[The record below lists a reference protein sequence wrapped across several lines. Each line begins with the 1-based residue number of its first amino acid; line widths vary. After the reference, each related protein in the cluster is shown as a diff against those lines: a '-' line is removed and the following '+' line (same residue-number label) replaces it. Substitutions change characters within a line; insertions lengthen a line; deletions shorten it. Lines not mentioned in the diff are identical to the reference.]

1 MADNHD
7 LEARLRQSL
16 AARAQDVRPDPTTWA
31 RVSGRIRRERT
42 FRLGL
47 AGVTTAAVLVLGA
60 LVVPAALNRPDVDL
74 GPGDDPAPPSPSAEP
89 GETDPPVAGGFAC
102 GGPEHVAAV
111 LARSGTELEGTLWAL
126 CDDGS
131 ERHLSEGR
139 PEGARDVNPAFAPD
153 GSAIVF
159 ERVEAGGTRLLVH
172 LDLTSGQEQVLGGG
186 AHPAF
191 APDGRLA
198 WAMPVEEGQ
207 DLILIGRPFSEPEAE
222 FPVVD
227 GEDGEW
233 FDVRDLAWDAT
244 GGTLYAEAGYE
255 ESVVFSYD
263 VSGSGGSEVPGERLM
278 EPIAEERY
286 AAPSMGPE
294 GFGIAVLAR
303 CCLVDDGDAFTRAE
317 LRLVDSEDGRLV
329 SDQLP
334 PEFDADGDVW
344 TAYAR
349 IGELREVEGTGLSWS
364 GGTRS
369 AWLVGDGEDFW
380 IVEGDGTVHGMGL
393 EVTGAAANPALA
405 TGDGPGQDGSGGDAG
420 ELEAQQGL
428 PAPVEDTRQALY
440 EAVVAGDWETIESLM
455 SPDFTSSFGGA
466 SGPGEAISMLRAME
480 EDGQDPLGL
489 IATLLETPYGVL
501 AAESAGTHY
510 FWPGPFVR
518 MPEEWTEEDLEVL
531 RRLGTEEEIQGWRD
545 FGGYIGWRIGITENG
560 AWTVLVAGD

>member
-16 AARAQDVRPDPTTWA
+16 AARAQDVRPDPATWK

-47 AGVTTAAVLVLGA
+47 AGVTATAVLLLAA

-74 GPGDDPAPPSPSAEP
+74 GPGDEPGAPTEP
-89 GETDPPVAGGFAC
+89 GETDPPVAGGPAC

-111 LARSGTELEGTLWAL
+111 LARTGGELEGTLSAL

-131 ERHLSEGR
+131 ERHLSPR
-139 PEGARDVNPAFAPD
+139 PPDGTRDVNPTFAPD
-153 GSAIVF
+153 GSAVVF
-159 ERVEAGGTRLLVH
+159 ERVEADGTSLLVH
-172 LDLTSGQEQVLGGG
+172 LDPATGQEQVLGGG
-186 AHPAF
+186 AYPAF

-198 WAMPVEEGQ
+198 WAMPVEQGQ

-222 FPVVD
+222 FPVTD

-233 FDVRDLAWDAT
+233 FDVRGLAWDAT
-244 GGTLYAEAGYE
+244 GDTLYAEAGYE
-255 ESVVFSYD
+255 ESVVLSYD
-263 VSGSGGSEVPGERLM
+263 VSGVGGAEVPGERVM
-278 EPIAEERY
+278 EPIPEERY
-286 AAPSMGPE
+286 AAPSTGPE
-294 GFGIAVLAR
+294 GFGIAVFAR

-317 LRLVDSEDGRLV
+317 LRLVDSENGRLV

-344 TAYAR
+344 TAHAR
-349 IGELREVEGTGLSWS
+349 IGELREVEGTRLSWT

-369 AWLVGDGEDFW
+369 AWLVGDGEDLW
-380 IVEGDGTVHGMGL
+380 IVEGDGTVHAMGL
-393 EVTGAAANPALA
+393 KVTGAAANPALA
-405 TGDGPGQDGSGGDAG
+405 TDDSEP
-420 ELEAQQGL
+420 GL
-428 PAPVEDTRQALY
+428 PAAVADTRQALH
-440 EAVVAGDWETIESLM
+440 EAAIAGDWATIESLM

-480 EDGQDPLGL
+480 EEGQDPLGL
-489 IATLLETPYGVL
+489 MVRLLQTPYGVV

-518 MPEEWTEEDLEVL
+518 TPEEWTEDDLAVL
-531 RRLGTEEEIQGWRD
+531 RRLGTEEDIQGWRD
-545 FGGYIGWRIGITENG
+545 FGGYIGWRIGITEQGN
-560 AWTVLVAGD
+560 WTIFTAGD